1 MPFDFIELKQL
12 LNDWQTGMQE
22 ADAWN
27 ALFWCNHDQPR
38 ALSRFC
44 DDKNYRIEAAKM
56 LATVLHCMRGTP
68 YVYQGEEIGM
78 TNAYFHDISQYRDV
92 ESTNFY
98 DILKKEGR
106 SKEEILPYITGTQPG

>member
-1 MPFDFIELKQL
+1 MPFEFHGCLKQL

-38 ALSRFC
+38 AISRFC

-56 LATVLHCMRGTP
+56 LATVLHVHAGDTVCVSG
-68 YVYQGEEIGM
+68 
-78 TNAYFHDISQYRDV
+78 
-92 ESTNFY
+92 
-98 DILKKEGR
+98 
-106 SKEEILPYITGTQPG
+106 